1 MNAAAAH
8 NENELPDTKEL
19 RREGAASRS
28 LPTISSGGVGLSE
41 PYEEVDVVGQ
51 RKSSASIPVT
61 LLGQI
66 SP

>member
-8 NENELPDTKEL
+8 NDNELPDMKEL

-28 LPTISSGGVGLSE
+28 LPTISSGGVLLSE

-51 RKSSASIPVT
+51 RKSLASIPVT
-61 LLGQI
+61 LLGQV